1 MPRCSKDLLVA
12 GGYTAGAVLVATL
25 CVSMLAISTTTF
37 KDTEMTT
44 TGVMA
49 PKDFDAYVAIP
60 KSLYVWSHTT
70 DSTITRNLPAWVA
83 FLKNENDEAVYL
95 AEFCHT
101 HGFTEVY
108 LFIGSVE
115 WEYDEFFSKGEVP
128 YRSDLRNTV
137 SILTEMGIKTHF
149 LVYLNDEVNN
159 LDSYEKITKVAEAV
173 ANFQQKYPNLSIGT
187 LHIDQEPNDPSQ
199 YEKYIK
205 MLGLASA
212 YMPISVALKPVWLRT
227 TLTSI
232 SDKFSLFDLSLEI
245 PSLINIADTAEMFSD
260 VIYYLTS
267 GSAIMAYSDRTE
279 QIVELAQDSYHSASR
294 VGITSLKTAI
304 ETGYTNN
311 LPEDE
316 TLHYEIIN
324 QKDSWF
330 TRFIELHGKFESSST
345 ALGITQNVVIH
356 DYAQYFKTLY
366 CVLPIDQPD
375 IAGYAYIDCSTSK

>member
-12 GGYTAGAVLVATL
+12 GGYTVGAVIIAVLCASLLGATTH
-25 CVSMLAISTTTF
+25 AF
-37 KDTEMTT
+37 KDVDLTT
-44 TGVMA
+44 TGVA
-49 PKDFDAYVAIP
+49 SPKDFDAYVATP

-70 DSTITRNLPAWVA
+70 DSTARSTPAWVS
-83 FLKNENDEAVYL
+83 LLQNEKDEAVYL
-95 AEFCHT
+95 AKFCRQ

-108 LFIGSVE
+108 LFVGSVE
-115 WEYDEFFSKGEVP
+115 WEYDDFFSKGEMP
-128 YRSDLRNTV
+128 YTSALRSTV
-137 SILTEMGIKTHF
+137 SILTEMGLKTHF
-149 LVYLNDEVNN
+149 LVYLNDAVNN
-159 LDSYEKITKVAEAV
+159 LESYEKITGVAEAA
-173 ANFQQKYPNLSIGT
+173 ANFQQRYPNLRIGT
-187 LHIDQEPNDPSQ
+187 LHIDQEPSDPAQ

-212 YMPISVALKPVWLRT
+212 YMPISAALKPLWLRT

-232 SDKFSLFDLSLEI
+232 SDRFSLFDLSLEI
-245 PSLINIADTAEMFSD
+245 PSLINIADTAETFSD

-279 QIVELAQDSYHSASR
+279 QIVELAQDSYRSASR
-294 VGITSLKTAI
+294 VGITSVKTAI

-316 TLHYEIIN
+316 TLHYEIVN
-324 QKDSWF
+324 NKDSWF
-330 TRFIELHGKFESSST
+330 TRFMELHGMFDTSSNG
-345 ALGITQNVVIH
+345 LGVSQNIVIH

-375 IAGYAYIDCSTSK
+375 ITGYAYIDCSNPK